1 MLQSLYILQI
11 EDSLMEANFKRTVAE
26 PEVIF
31 NLSMSWLFPN
41 LFAPCLIDKNMS
53 FPGRRVSFSV
63 IPNYSMV
70 VYVSGGQV
78 NWVVA

>member
-31 NLSMSWLFPN
+31 NLSMS
-41 LFAPCLIDKNMS
+41 
-53 FPGRRVSFSV
+53 
-63 IPNYSMV
+63 
-70 VYVSGGQV
+70 
-78 NWVVA
+78 